1 MMATTNTLARD
12 KRSQNPRKVFS
23 PTTASIPLPSH
34 YLIYMEDTV
43 SFLIVARTSIK
54 NIQGKMAS
62 LIINKKK
69 LAGKI
74 IVSGNYFCNKCIIK
88 EKCI

>member
-1 MMATTNTLARD
+1 
-12 KRSQNPRKVFS
+12 
-23 PTTASIPLPSH
+23 TASVSLPTH

-54 NIQGKMAS
+54 HIQGQMAS

-69 LAGKI
+69 LVGEI
-74 IVSGNYFCNKCIIK
+74 VVSGNYYVTEIS
-88 EKCI
+88 